1 MIEARGS
8 PAILSRLRIETR
20 HEHTALE
27 NELDLMN
34 TELSRDAY
42 RYRLQ
47 TFYGFYAPLEA
58 ALKLSLQGIRFSSD
72 LGNELAN
79 RLNKTALLK
88 GDLDHF
94 GVDSEKLPR
103 CQNLPSLKFVAEILG
118 SIYVIEG
125 ATLGGRIITK
135 HVQDTLNILPTSGG
149 SFFQGYGDATA
160 IMWQGMRQLLVNAAD
175 NVLAENAIIASAIET
190 FSTLRIWPEVCAD
203 QHTPNIK
210 QANNC

>member
-1 MIEARGS
+1 VNEATIS

-20 HEHTALE
+20 REHTALE
-27 NELDLMN
+27 DVLDLVN

-42 RYRLQ
+42 RSRLQ

-58 ALKLSLQGIRFSSD
+58 ALKLRLQGIRFPSD

-79 RLNKTALLK
+79 RLHKTALLK
-88 GDLDHF
+88 SDLDHF

-103 CQNLPSLKFVAEILG
+103 CQNLPSLKSVAEILG
-118 SIYVIEG
+118 SIYVVEG

-135 HVQDTLNILPTSGG
+135 HVRETLNILPTSGG

-160 IMWQGMRQLLVNAAD
+160 SMWQGMRQLLVNAAD

-190 FSTLRIWPEVCAD
+190 FSTLRIWSETCAD
-203 QHTPNIK
+203 QHTLQYK
-210 QANNC
+210 VG